1 MVTDLLNESKRSRFL
16 NEQALLLLEVAADF
30 QQATLRQSIAALVM
44 LWLTPLQNM

>member
-16 NEQALLLLEVAADF
+16 NEQALLLKVAADF
-30 QQATLRQSIAALVM
+30 QQATLRQSTAALVM